1 MILELEKG
9 RYFMTLKQALEVT
22 LFKNHKVYIEKNGK
36 SYKLEEFKDLENF
49 NLDDDITIL
58 NRGFI
63 STTIKL

>member
-1 MILELEKG
+1 
-9 RYFMTLKQALEVT
+9 MTLKQALEVT